1 MGITISSLGQAA
13 KYQSAQKSKARFG
26 AKNLV
31 LGKEY
36 ELLFRKNNGDVI
48 VSGMAGRQANF
59 DELGI
64 GFVRLFDDQLEEN
77 PETGRITDRSSMR
90 QWSIISSILFHAAE
104 KMEIEEFEE
113 NAKKTAS
120 RSGVLLNPA
129 TLEQGIE
136 DIHNHYHYN
145 KDSGVKAED
154 MRRPLLSAGIQFN
167 IITEVLVVPLIKDNG
182 NAPDYKNAR
191 VMEIS
196 LSPAKQRQ
204 IAEVIS
210 NPVYNDMDDPDGF
223 LHVKF
228 SYIGTNAQ
236 EAGKKEFQG
245 LESVVRK
252 VNLAKDADGVYV
264 DAGVASIAPMIDSIA
279 KTSEAIYISSNAVAY
294 ASTTADLDVAMKK
307 YLSNCILLTY
317 VDFTSDIVKKNATM
331 LKDWGIF
338 NPESKQYKE
347 LLEVIANEG
356 EDSVAALA
364 EEAKAAVENDATE
377 ALEIAKSTTV
387 TEAVNA
393 INNATQEFEEIDEI

>member
-1 MGITISSLGQAA
+1 MGITISSLGQAV

-26 AKNLV
+26 SKNLV

-104 KMEIEEFEE
+104 KKEIDEFEE
-113 NAKKTAS
+113 DAKKTAA
-120 RSGVLLNPA
+120 RSGMPINPA

-167 IITEVLVVPLIKDNG
+167 IITEVLVVPLLKDNG

-210 NPVYNDMDDPDGF
+210 NPVYNDMDDLDGF

-228 SYIGTNAQ
+228 SYIGANAQ

-245 LESVVRK
+245 LENVVRK
-252 VNLAKDADGVYV
+252 VNLAKVDGVYV

-347 LLEVIANEG
+347 LLEVIANAG
-356 EDSVAALA
+356 EDSVAALS

-377 ALEIAKSTTV
+377 ALEIANSTTV